1 MKRQSQ
7 AFEAQFRWEVDRWV
21 FRYRQR
27 GTPVEV
33 TELERERLIA
43 VHRARLATAARL
55 TIVTMFAIAFT
66 AGLGLQNVV
75 GTKLMALAYFG
86 SVLMITLGL
95 NYWATQA
102 VTLHLQKRRPVGEK
116 LGFLGAWMM
125 RVEAMTWG
133 EVIAGCFAA
142 PLCVLIGATMNEG
155 LSVAYRLS
163 VYALAAFAVL
173 IMTLV
178 VVVKLMV
185 DWRER
190 RRRSWRKE
198 LDEVRSLRMD

>member
-1 MKRQSQ
+1 MRQQSQ
-7 AFEAQFRWEVDRWV
+7 AFDAQFRWEVDRWV

-33 TELERERLIA
+33 SELEREHLIA
-43 VHRARLATAARL
+43 VHRRRLATAARL
-55 TIVTMFAIAFT
+55 SIVTMFAMALL
-66 AGLGLQNVV
+66 AGMGLQRLM
-75 GTKLMALAYFG
+75 GTPFMAVAYFG
-86 SVLMITLGL
+86 SVLMVTLGL

-102 VTLHLQKRRPVGEK
+102 VTLHLQKRRPVGVK

-133 EVIAGCFAA
+133 EVIAGCLAA
-142 PLCVLIGATMNEG
+142 PLCVLIGATVDEG
-155 LSVAYRLS
+155 YSLGYRFAT
-163 VYALAAFAVL
+163 YGLAAFAAG

-178 VVVKLMV
+178 VAVKLMV

-190 RRRSWRKE
+190 RRRAWRKD
-198 LDEVRSLRMD
+198 LDEARGLRMD